1 MMMQAEAPRT
11 EEESKVEESKVEE
24 PAEAPDVPH
33 CRRKGCRSTAPLF
46 SCSNPGCSRHI
57 HMTCYYWYCNRNQ
70 VDPIDEGYCCTKACH
85 GRVKKVNGGDQ
96 VRVTWNNDGLKGE
109 DDPHTSMSILLN
121 WMLAEGN
128 YAKYR
133 GKHNDG
139 KKKKQIQVKL
149 AEKMTA
155 ETKSQRDFKQV
166 ERKIRHMK
174 SLRP

>member
-1 MMMQAEAPRT
+1 
-11 EEESKVEESKVEE
+11 
-24 PAEAPDVPH
+24 
-33 CRRKGCRSTAPLF
+33 
-46 SCSNPGCSRHI
+46 
-57 HMTCYYWYCNRNQ
+57 
-70 VDPIDEGYCCTKACH
+70 
-85 GRVKKVNGGDQ
+85 
-96 VRVTWNNDGLKGE
+96 
-109 DDPHTSMSILLN
+109 
-121 WMLAEGN
+121 MLAEGN

-174 SLRP
+174 SLRPW